1 MAKLRV
7 APYLA
12 GMALVGLGVAM
23 AVTNPSEAAYRDYAA
38 RRLTQQLQENECV
51 KLDASYRDLCK
62 LLDREQGQTLL
73 KRLVDDNTE
82 RQNYLLFSLYKTSF
96 STNDVLPSFL
106 SGLLSLPEIS
116 YQTESIG
123 VFGQFQIYRVD
134 KQQS

>member
-1 MAKLRV
+1 
-7 APYLA
+7 
-12 GMALVGLGVAM
+12 M
-23 AVTNPSEAAYRDYAA
+23 AVTNPGEAAYRDYAA

>member
-23 AVTNPSEAAYRDYAA
+23 AVTNPGEAAYRDYAA